1 MRPVGNAQ
9 SRVGARSDADAR
21 MPMLFCGNEFAVSL
35 AFLLSGVRCLPLLP
49 ACSLKEEGVVHALH
63 GRMYVNL
70 YWGQIF
76 FTHAGKYTVAKRAR
90 SELQLTGL
98 MIGLLAIVM
107 YSYIHITIPHLTIY
121 TVKYIE

>member
-1 MRPVGNAQ
+1 MFAAFAGLFFERGRGRPRS
-9 SRVGARSDADAR
+9 SRTH
-21 MPMLFCGNEFAVSL
+21 
-35 AFLLSGVRCLPLLP
+35 VRESVL
-49 ACSLKEEGVVHALH
+49 
-63 GRMYVNL
+63 
-70 YWGQIF
+70 GQIF